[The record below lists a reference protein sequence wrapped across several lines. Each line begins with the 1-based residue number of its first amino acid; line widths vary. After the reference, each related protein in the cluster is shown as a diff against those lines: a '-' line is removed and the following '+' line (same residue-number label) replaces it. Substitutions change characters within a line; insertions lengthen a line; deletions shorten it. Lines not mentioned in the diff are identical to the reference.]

1 MNTGFYAL
9 QCGRNRRQGS
19 KAFSVKMD
27 QDISL
32 ALFLWARSLQTY
44 KKYLFVLS
52 VCVRGTFVPQHV
64 CRGQRTIWCG
74 QLSPSTMRVSHSKP
88 SCQASQPSQ
97 QDFNQRMQ
105 LQEVLCSRYS
115 GYLPE
120 IHTNQPGLVVHAY
133 NLSTSRRTRNSSQPH
148 YTMSSR
154 PALTTC
160 DSKNQTPKKSSL
172 EKLINLASKIPVEG
186 LERRFRG

>member
-9 QCGRNRRQGS
+9 QDGQNRRQGS

-52 VCVRGTFVPQHV
+52 VCVRCTYVPQHM
-64 CRGQRTIWCG
+64 CRGQRTIWSG
-74 QLSPSTMRVSHSKP
+74 QLSPSTMQVSHSKP

-105 LQEVLCSRYS
+105 LQEVLGSRCS

-120 IHTNQPGLVVHAY
+120 YIQSARPGCTCLWSQHQQEDQESKSA
-133 NLSTSRRTRNSSQPH
+133 TSHNEFK
-148 YTMSSR
+148 
-154 PALTTC
+154 TC
-160 DSKNQTPKKSSL
+160 FNYAQLQKPTPKNHL
-172 EKLINLASKIPVEG
+172 WRN
-186 LERRFRG
+186 

>member
-1 MNTGFYAL
+1 MPWRWTE
-9 QCGRNRRQGS
+9 QETRV
-19 KAFSVKMD
+19 KAFSVKTD

-52 VCVRGTFVPQHV
+52 VCVKGTYAPQHV

-74 QLSPSTMRVSHSKP
+74 QPSPSTMRVSHSKP
-88 SCQASQPSQ
+88 SCQASRPNQ

-105 LQEVLCSRYS
+105 LQVVLGSGCS

-120 IHTNQPGLVVHAY
+120 IYTNQLGLVVHAC
-133 NLSTSRRTRNSSQPH
+133 NLSTSWVQGGPGVQVSHITQWV
-148 YTMSSR
+148 
-154 PALTTC
+154 
-160 DSKNQTPKKSSL
+160 Q
-172 EKLINLASKIPVEG
+172 G
-186 LERRFRG
+186 LP